1 MARTVLNT
9 NSGDKI
15 IIFYGK
21 SGKQIIDDLRWFKKE
36 RKVWGNRNRVSFPTE
51 YSLKFDLGSKG
62 LGKYVDENGDNLFD
76 GDPQIAFNIDYEN
89 MTVAEANTAAKE
101 LIQSFCARSGLR
113 APLNEAIDLLNQSPL
128 TFPEPKS
135 KREKKGK

>member
-62 LGKYVDENGDNLFD
+62 LGKYVDENGNNVFYF
-76 GDPQIAFNIDYEN
+76 GVYVYEN

>member
-1 MARTVLNT
+1 MESRSLMI
-9 NSGDKI
+9 SG
-15 IIFYGK
+15 G
-21 SGKQIIDDLRWFKKE
+21 LRKKE

-62 LGKYVDENGDNLFD
+62 LGKYVDENGDNVFYF
-76 GDPQIAFNIDYEN
+76 GVYVYEN

>member
-62 LGKYVDENGDNLFD
+62 LGKYVDENGDNVFYF
-76 GDPQIAFNIDYEN
+76 GVYVYEN

-135 KREKKGK
+135 KREKKDE

>member
-1 MARTVLNT
+1 MARTILNM

-62 LGKYVDENGDNLFD
+62 FGKYVDENGDNVFYF
-76 GDPQIAFNIDYEN
+76 GVYVYEN
-89 MTVAEANTAAKE
+89 MTVAEANTTAKE

>member
-62 LGKYVDENGDNLFD
+62 LGKYVDENGDNVFYF
-76 GDPQIAFNIDYEN
+76 GVYVYEN

-135 KREKKGK
+135 KREKKDK

>member
-9 NSGDKI
+9 ESGDKI

-62 LGKYVDENGDNLFD
+62 LGKYVNENGDNVFYF
-76 GDPQIAFNIDYEN
+76 GVYVHEN

-128 TFPEPKS
+128 TFPEPRS
-135 KREKKGK
+135 GRKKKDE

>member
-62 LGKYVDENGDNLFD
+62 LGKYVDENGDNVFYF
-76 GDPQIAFNIDYEN
+76 GVYVYEN
-89 MTVAEANTAAKE
+89 MTVAEANTTAKE

>member
-62 LGKYVDENGDNLFD
+62 LGKYVDENGDNVFYF
-76 GDPQIAFNIDYEN
+76 GVYVYEN

>member
-9 NSGDKI
+9 ESGDKI

-62 LGKYVDENGDNLFD
+62 LGKYVNENGDNVFYF
-76 GDPQIAFNIDYEN
+76 GVYVHEN
-89 MTVAEANTAAKE
+89 MTVAEANTTAKE

-128 TFPEPKS
+128 TFPEPRS
-135 KREKKGK
+135 GRKKKDE

>member
-21 SGKQIIDDLRWFKKE
+21 SGKQIIDDLRWFKSQ

-51 YSLKFDLGSKG
+51 YRLKFDLGSKG
-62 LGKYVDENGDNLFD
+62 LGKYVDENGDNVFYF
-76 GDPQIAFNIDYEN
+76 GVYVYEN
-89 MTVAEANTAAKE
+89 TTVAEANTAAKE

>member
-51 YSLKFDLGSKG
+51 YSLKFDVGSKG
-62 LGKYVDENGDNLFD
+62 LGKYVDENGDNVFYF
-76 GDPQIAFNIDYEN
+76 GVYVYEN
-89 MTVAEANTAAKE
+89 MTVAEANTTAKE